1 MEEETLLNQFYDVNI
16 NPDTEQHKT
25 TNWPAPLMQKFSVKL
40 DQIFHS
46 QMGYIPGKQ
55 STFNSWKIIC
65 AICHITSWK
74 KKSQVINCYKN
85 KIKHPSRVR
94 TLSIP
99 GAKQELYQLHKKQPQ
114 IPSANKPVVTKIS
127 FFPLNTEIRQGC
139 LSSSYYHEVRE
150 IKGI

>member
-1 MEEETLLNQFYDVNI
+1 MPYN
-16 NPDTEQHKT
+16 
-25 TNWPAPLMQKFSVKL
+25 KL
-40 DQIFHS
+40 E
-46 QMGYIPGKQ
+46 
-55 STFNSWKIIC
+55 
-65 AICHITSWK
+65 K

-150 IKGI
+150 IKGIQFGKEREENYNNLQTTTKPV